1 MSTQAAQSILFT
13 HTTPQQGFR
22 LLELP
27 PELAELLSSKEA
39 PTLELKSPS
48 TSHLPNSSADAENH
62 EYVNLCTPDR
72 TYRIRQVQSSNP
84 IHILQPSD
92 GGAQRGDIT
101 MVGADDE
108 MNLVETV
115 TTIAK
120 CGSTLEL
127 HTPAEGF
134 SAVSFLERMLA
145 VYDGGEGG
153 EGGEAVGV
161 DLEPAEKEGVT
172 RRVFEDVPVSRAQCE
187 AGWIEICAFVVGRA
201 DKGESAAGCCRR
213 PSARAKLEVWKRI
226 LEGAVLQGIHLDQ
239 QFLVSDLWKSV
250 LDDGDE
256 EPFPRVLFE
265 AIVRRVCEAGEGQ
278 GQGLVDGGMKWASI
292 DKARCT
298 RWVGETYLEAMAP
311 VLGSAI
317 GRSEFLNAWK
327 DHLPDS
333 WRDEVALSKLTESS
347 YRYPDQTTIY
357 FVNNNDRHKIK
368 KNISTDAN
376 TATAAKKSRNW
387 HELFRNQK
395 RQKN

>member
-1 MSTQAAQSILFT
+1 MSTQAARSILFT
-13 HTTPQQGFR
+13 HTSPQQGFR
-22 LLELP
+22 LLELSS
-27 PELAELLSSKEA
+27 ELAELLSSKEA
-39 PTLELKSPS
+39 PTLELKSPA
-48 TSHLPNSSADAENH
+48 TSHLPNSGTDAEH
-62 EYVNLCTPDR
+62 HDYVNLCTPNR
-72 TYRIRQVQSSNP
+72 TYRIRLVQSSNP

-108 MNLVETV
+108 VNLVETV

-127 HTPAEGF
+127 HTPSEGF

-145 VYDGGEGG
+145 VYDGDEGS
-153 EGGEAVGV
+153 EAVGF
-161 DLEPAEKEGVT
+161 DLESSEKEGII

-187 AGWIEICAFVVGRA
+187 AGWIEICAFVLGRVHKDEDA
-201 DKGESAAGCCRR
+201 TRCCRR
-213 PSARAKLEVWKRI
+213 PSAKAKLEVWKRV
-226 LEGAVLQGIHLDQ
+226 LESAVLQGIHLDQ

-256 EPFPRVLFE
+256 EPFPRALFE
-265 AIVRRVCEAGEGQ
+265 AIVRRVCEADGEA
-278 GQGLVDGGMKWASI
+278 QGLFDGDMKWARI

-298 RWVGETYLEAMAP
+298 RWVGETYLEARAP
-311 VLGSAI
+311 AQGSAI
-317 GRSEFLNAWK
+317 GLSEFLNDWK

-333 WRDEVALSKLTESS
+333 WRDEVALSKLTENS
-347 YRYPDQTTIY
+347 YRHPDQTTIY
-357 FVNNNDRHKIK
+357 FVNNIDRHKIK

-376 TATAAKKSRNW
+376 TAAVAKKSRNW

>member
-1 MSTQAAQSILFT
+1 MSTQAARSILFT
-13 HTTPQQGFR
+13 HTSPSK
-22 LLELP
+22 
-27 PELAELLSSKEA
+27 ELAELLSSKEA
-39 PTLELKSPS
+39 PTLELKSTS
-48 TSHLPNSSADAENH
+48 TSHLPNSSTDTENH
-62 EYVNLCTPDR
+62 DYVNLCTPNQ
-72 TYRIRQVQSSNP
+72 TYRIRQVQSSNS

-92 GGAQRGDIT
+92 GDAQRGDIT

-127 HTPAEGF
+127 HTPAAGF
-134 SAVSFLERMLA
+134 SAVSFLEGMLT
-145 VYDGGEGG
+145 VYDGGEGS
-153 EGGEAVGV
+153 EDVGF
-161 DLEPAEKEGVT
+161 DLEPAEKEGVI
-172 RRVFEDVPVSRAQCE
+172 RRVFEDVPVSGAQCE
-187 AGWIEICAFVVGRA
+187 AGWIEICAFVLSRA
-201 DKGESAAGCCRR
+201 DKGEVAARCCRR
-213 PSARAKLEVWKRI
+213 PSARAKLEVWKRV
-226 LEGAVLQGIHLDQ
+226 LEGAVLQGIRLDQ

-250 LDDGDE
+250 LDDGAE
-256 EPFPRVLFE
+256 EPFPRALFE
-265 AIVRRVCEAGEGQ
+265 AIVRRVCEADGQ
-278 GQGLVDGGMKWASI
+278 AQGLVDGDMKWASI

-311 VLGSAI
+311 AQGSAI

-333 WRDEVALSKLTESS
+333 WRDEVALSKLTENS
-347 YRYPDQTTIY
+347 YRHPDHTTIY
-357 FVNNNDRHKIK
+357 FVDNIDRHKIK

-376 TATAAKKSRNW
+376 TAAAAKKSRNW

>member
-1 MSTQAAQSILFT
+1 MSTQAARSILFT
-13 HTTPQQGFR
+13 HTSPQQGFR

-27 PELAELLSSKEA
+27 SELAELLSSKEV

-48 TSHLPNSSADAENH
+48 TSHLPSSSTNSENH
-62 EYVNLCTPDR
+62 DYVNLCTPNR

-101 MVGADDE
+101 MVGADDD
-108 MNLVETV
+108 MTLVETV

-127 HTPAEGF
+127 HTPADGF
-134 SAVSFLERMLA
+134 SAVSFLEGMLA

-153 EGGEAVGV
+153 EAVGFN
-161 DLEPAEKEGVT
+161 LEPSEKDGVI
-172 RRVFEDVPVSRAQCE
+172 RRVFDDVPVSRAQCE
-187 AGWIEICAFVVGRA
+187 AGWIEICAFVLGRA
-201 DKGESAAGCCRR
+201 DKGEGAAGCCRR
-213 PSARAKLEVWKRI
+213 PSARAKLEVWKRV
-226 LEGAVLQGIHLDQ
+226 LEGAVLQGIHLDR
-239 QFLVSDLWKSV
+239 QFLVSDMWKSV
-250 LDDGDE
+250 LDDEDE
-256 EPFPRVLFE
+256 EPFPRGLFE
-265 AIVRRVCEAGEGQ
+265 AVVRRVCEAGDGQ
-278 GQGLVDGGMKWASI
+278 AQGLADGDMKWASI

-311 VLGSAI
+311 AQGSAI

-347 YRYPDQTTIY
+347 YRHPDQTTIY
-357 FVNNNDRHKIK
+357 FVNNIDRHKIK
-368 KNISTDAN
+368 KNMSTDVN

>member
-1 MSTQAAQSILFT
+1 MSTQAARSILFT
-13 HTTPQQGFR
+13 HTSPQQGFR
-22 LLELP
+22 LLELSS
-27 PELAELLSSKEA
+27 ELAELLSSKEA

-48 TSHLPNSSADAENH
+48 ASHLPNSSTDSEH
-62 EYVNLCTPDR
+62 HDYVNLCTPNR
-72 TYRIRQVQSSNP
+72 TYRIRLVQSSNP

-134 SAVSFLERMLA
+134 SAVSFLGRILA
-145 VYDGGEGG
+145 VYDGDEGS
-153 EGGEAVGV
+153 EAVGF
-161 DLEPAEKEGVT
+161 DLEPSEKDGVI
-172 RRVFEDVPVSRAQCE
+172 RRIFEDVPVSRAQCE
-187 AGWIEICAFVVGRA
+187 AGWIEICAFVLGRA
-201 DKGESAAGCCRR
+201 HKGEDAARCCRR
-213 PSARAKLEVWKRI
+213 PSARAKLEVWKRV

-256 EPFPRVLFE
+256 EPFPRALFE
-265 AIVRRVCEAGEGQ
+265 AVVKRVCEADGQ
-278 GQGLVDGGMKWASI
+278 AQGLVDGDMKWASI

-311 VLGSAI
+311 AQGSAI

-333 WRDEVALSKLTESS
+333 WRDEVALPKLTENS
-347 YRYPDQTTIY
+347 YRHPDQTTIY
-357 FVNNNDRHKIK
+357 FVNNIDRHKIK

-376 TATAAKKSRNW
+376 TAAAAKKSRNW

>member
-1 MSTQAAQSILFT
+1 MSTQAARSILFT
-13 HTTPQQGFR
+13 HTSPQQGFR

-27 PELAELLSSKEA
+27 SELAELLSSNEA

-48 TSHLPNSSADAENH
+48 TSHLPNSSTDSENH
-62 EYVNLCTPDR
+62 DYVNLCTPNR

-145 VYDGGEGG
+145 VHDGDEGS
-153 EGGEAVGV
+153 EAVGF
-161 DLEPAEKEGVT
+161 DPEPAEKDGVI
-172 RRVFEDVPVSRAQCE
+172 RRVFDDVPVSRAQCE
-187 AGWIEICAFVVGRA
+187 AGWIEICAFVLGRA
-201 DKGESAAGCCRR
+201 RKGEDAARCCRR
-213 PSARAKLEVWKRI
+213 PSARAKMEVWKRV

-256 EPFPRVLFE
+256 EPFPRALFE
-265 AIVRRVCEAGEGQ
+265 AVVRRVCEADGQ
-278 GQGLVDGGMKWASI
+278 AQGLVDGDMKWASI

-311 VLGSAI
+311 AQGSAI

-333 WRDEVALSKLTESS
+333 WRNEVALSKLTENS
-347 YRYPDQTTIY
+347 YRHPDQTTIY
-357 FVNNNDRHKIK
+357 FVNNIDRHKIK

-376 TATAAKKSRNW
+376 TAAAAKKSRNW